1 MIILQQKTKVWNDLE
16 LEPVSVWLLASN
28 KMKWAALMWMNNVQN
43 VSSVQVDFCVGSYF
57 SNDDHF
63 VAKQETDLMFKML
76 NTPQRLNKWRENHGL
91 ERKSTQMV
99 FFHIWTNFRPTQLFH
114 IFSFFI
120 SFCAN
125 IFFVSLTICVER
137 IQLYLT
143 WKIQI
148 IRGTLKRELG

>member
-1 MIILQQKTKVWNDLE
+1 
-16 LEPVSVWLLASN
+16 
-28 KMKWAALMWMNNVQN
+28 MNNVPN
-43 VSSVQVDFCVGSYF
+43 VQVDFCVGPYF
-57 SNDDHF
+57 SNEHDDHF

-99 FFHIWTNFRPTQLFH
+99 FSTFGQISDRLNCFTSPL
-114 IFSFFI
+114 FSFHFAQI
-120 SFCAN
+120 F
-125 IFFVSLTICVER
+125 FFVSLNICVER